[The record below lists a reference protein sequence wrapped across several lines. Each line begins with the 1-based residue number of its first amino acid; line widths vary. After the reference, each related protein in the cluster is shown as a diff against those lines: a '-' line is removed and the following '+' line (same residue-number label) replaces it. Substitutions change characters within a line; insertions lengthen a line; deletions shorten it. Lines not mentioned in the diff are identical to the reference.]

1 MEFDW
6 YSLSVTLGVIAIVGF
21 AIFKKVKNIS
31 AVAKEAKEAVEAFAY
46 MFHPDSE
53 SGAQI
58 TLQELVKAF
67 KEAAD
72 VAREL
77 KKKEDDE

>member
-6 YSLSVTLGVIAIVGF
+6 YSLSIQLGVIVIVGF
-21 AIFKKVKNIS
+21 AIFKKVKNIT
-31 AVAKEAKEAVEAFAY
+31 AVAKEAKEAVDALVY

-53 SGAQI
+53 GGTQP
-58 TLQELVKAF
+58 TTQELIKTFKEVADVVKA
-67 KEAAD
+67 
-72 VAREL
+72 L